1 MHKFS
6 GIYMGRLRK
15 QTGDPEAKME
25 GSGEDSEPQVL
36 AGIAKELQH
45 FINQTQSALEHHLQE
60 NQERMR
66 RGQFEMRET
75 LERINANQENI
86 AQLLLHITHAG
97 NGPEIYANKE
107 ASGSHGGTRPHQ
119 EQRFHYQTEG

>member
-6 GIYMGRLRK
+6 GIYMGRRRK
-15 QTGDPEAKME
+15 KTGEPEAEME

-36 AGIAKELQH
+36 AGIAKELQNS
-45 FINQTQSALEHHLQE
+45 INHTQSALEHHLQE
-60 NQERMR
+60 NQETMR

-86 AQLLLHITHAG
+86 AQLLLQITHAG
-97 NGPEIYANKE
+97 KR
-107 ASGSHGGTRPHQ
+107 TRNLCK
-119 EQRFHYQTEG
+119 QRSQWFSWGN